1 MVNLTAGAIAV
12 SFVWFV
18 TARAVLSPHTQTLR
32 ELAMIKKEWRK
43 PEICEVEVGMEVTS
57 YQTAEI
63 EVDTEVL
70 F

>member
-1 MVNLTAGAIAV
+1 
-12 SFVWFV
+12 
-18 TARAVLSPHTQTLR
+18 
-32 ELAMIKKEWRK
+32 MIKKEWRK